1 MTQSL
6 LRLNLI
12 MIFLRS
18 KTGLGEW
25 LVTINPTKTECMTFS
40 VKRMKP
46 LHPDIFCS
54 DKKIIEVSQH
64 THLCVVLSNNF
75 SWRAHIFKIY
85 DKASK
90 RLNILKDIKYKVDK
104 TTLRKSLHIF
114 VESFN
119 GIRRCI
125 MGWMY

>member
-6 LRLNLI
+6 LRLNLT

-40 VKRMKP
+40 VKRLRP
-46 LHPDIFCS
+46 HHPDIYCS
-54 DKKIIEVSQH
+54 DKKIIDVSQH
-64 THLCVVLSNNF
+64 THLGVVLSNNF
-75 SWRAHIFKIY
+75 SWRAHTFKIY

-90 RLNILKDIKYKVDK
+90 RLNILKGIKYKVDNFKK
-104 TTLRKSLHIF
+104 TLHIF
-114 VESFN
+114 GESSN
-119 GIRRCI
+119 GIHCYI
-125 MGWMY
+125 MGWIY